1 MESALFGHR
10 RGAFTGAV
18 SSREGLIRQSHGGT
32 LFLDEIGE
40 LPLKMQKAFLR
51 VLQEKRFRAVGSGE
65 EIASDFRL
73 VAATNRDLD
82 HMAADGGFRK
92 DLLFRI
98 KALHMH
104 LPPLRERPEDIKPL
118 AMYHLTKA
126 CDRRQIGTKGVAPDF
141 IEALMR
147 YPWPGNVR
155 ELVNTMDSAIGG
167 GEHAETLSS
176 IHMPMQMRIQ
186 IAREGVQGQPSPEKA
201 NIADQSSFPT
211 FHDRINTA
219 ERAYLK
225 ELVAMAEG
233 DVKTCSRLSGLS
245 RSRVYALLKKHG
257 IKRKF

>member
-1 MESALFGHR
+1 MQCMSTVPGATSDSSSWIAPFCRIHWWRAHCSGIAG
-10 RGAFTGAV
+10 GAFTGAV
-18 SSREGLIRQSHGGT
+18 SSREGLIRQAHGGT

-118 AMYHLTKA
+118 SMYHLTKA

-155 ELVNTMDSAIGG
+155 ELVNTKDVLFKGYFPVFRNTSCMQHIVHPSRLHAIPPDISNILKIYGKQKYKFS
-167 GEHAETLSS
+167 LSS
-176 IHMPMQMRIQ
+176 WY
-186 IAREGVQGQPSPEKA
+186 G
-201 NIADQSSFPT
+201 
-211 FHDRINTA
+211 
-219 ERAYLK
+219 
-225 ELVAMAEG
+225 
-233 DVKTCSRLSGLS
+233 C
-245 RSRVYALLKKHG
+245 
-257 IKRKF
+257 